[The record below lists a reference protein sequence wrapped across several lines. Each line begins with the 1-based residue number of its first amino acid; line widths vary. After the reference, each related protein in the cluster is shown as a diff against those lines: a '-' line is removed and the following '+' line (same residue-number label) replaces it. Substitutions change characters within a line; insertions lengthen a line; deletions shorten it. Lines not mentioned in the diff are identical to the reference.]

1 MLLVEEGAVFD
12 AAPIFISRSLHKI
25 PPPLPTTVPPRDAR
39 ERRSLTLRTFTLIFT
54 LTLTLALALALTH
67 WHCPSLIHPELFK
80 PAMAPSDI
88 HLRIPS
94 KYAPPPKSPPGAPSS
109 PSSPPSAVAFA
120 NPPLDWLHRT
130 WTVTHSTLAMWRTA
144 QNVRITY
151 TPLPPSP
158 PTAAGSCPRV
168 DDLVTYE
175 KKAASG
181 ASTKLKTVA
190 GIDTAC
196 SSSDTGS
203 WDWRGK
209 GLLGF
214 VTSHWEVLGWG
225 EREVDGQTQR
235 WVVTWFAP
243 TLFTKEGVDLYSDQ
257 KGGMDKDL
265 ATEVVAA
272 LKGLGEGAAE
282 VVKMVEA
289 DMREVTVVLPW
300 KEA

>member
-1 MLLVEEGAVFD
+1 
-12 AAPIFISRSLHKI
+12 
-25 PPPLPTTVPPRDAR
+25 
-39 ERRSLTLRTFTLIFT
+39 
-54 LTLTLALALALTH
+54 
-67 WHCPSLIHPELFK
+67 
-80 PAMAPSDI
+80 MASSDI
-88 HLRIPS
+88 NLRIPS
-94 KYAPPPKSPPGAPSS
+94 KYITSS
-109 PSSPPSAVAFA
+109 SSDATTFT

-175 KKAASG
+175 KVSG
-181 ASTKLKTVA
+181 SSNKLKTVA

-196 SSSDTGS
+196 SSTDTGT

-225 EREVDGQTQR
+225 EREVDGQMQR
-235 WVVTWFAP
+235 WAITWFAP

-257 KGGMDKDL
+257 KGGMSKEL
-265 ATEVVAA
+265 ASELITA
-272 LKGLGEGAAE
+272 LKGLGKGAEE
-282 VVKMVEA
+282 VVKMVDE
-289 DMREVTVVLPW
+289 DMKEVKVVLPW
-300 KEA
+300 KEE